1 VCYRF
6 FSSEV
11 YTCVLGW
18 QGVTLYFFFVD
29 TNPAA
34 LSGEYIYIC
43 PTVTFCMKQVKASHI
58 LVKTESEAEK
68 ILEDLKKG
76 ASFEKIAKE
85 KSECPSKKRGGSLG
99 WFGRGKMVPAL
110 TYPACGRV
118 MTAAPARCDTRAV
131 SSSEPSSTTMT
142 SSTTGI
148 TSAITFAIL
157 SASLYAG
164 ITAVITESMRHL
176 NFKRYWFNTLI
187 NTLYHNNASTAWIE
201 NPIHTAFTSF
211 KPKKYPSSPLD
222 SHNQHF
228 HREPFLW

>member
-99 WFGRGKMVPAL
+99 WFGRGKMVPEFEK
-110 TYPACGRV
+110 
-118 MTAAPARCDTRAV
+118 AAFSLKKGELSDIVKTRFGYHIITVTDT
-131 SSSEPSSTTMT
+131 
-142 SSTTGI
+142 
-148 TSAITFAIL
+148 
-157 SASLYAG
+157 
-164 ITAVITESMRHL
+164 
-176 NFKRYWFNTLI
+176 K
-187 NTLYHNNASTAWIE
+187 
-201 NPIHTAFTSF
+201 
-211 KPKKYPSSPLD
+211 
-222 SHNQHF
+222 
-228 HREPFLW
+228 